1 MANVTRAALI
11 ALIVWWFWLYQAKEV
26 GLKVVQ
32 NETYKPSRI
41 NIIANQATELH
52 FLRKNASPCAEVL
65 IFADLDISTSP
76 PVNKSMTIKLPALA
90 RCEYEFHCQMQLNRG
105 WLPVAEA

>member
-1 MANVTRAALI
+1 M
-11 ALIVWWFWLYQAKEV
+11 
-26 GLKVVQ
+26 VVQ

-52 FLRKNASPCAEVL
+52 FRRKNASPCAEVL

-76 PVNKSMTIKLPALA
+76 PVIKTMTIKLPAL
-90 RCEYEFHCQMQLNRG
+90 G
-105 WLPVAEA
+105 KV